1 MSDLVTILAINGPN
15 LNMLGTREPEI
26 YGADTLADM
35 EARCRDICDAEG
47 ASLEWMQTN
56 GEADIV
62 TAIQDAS
69 GKFDWIVINAAG
81 LTHCSVPLRDAL
93 ALFPGPQDRG
103 PSFKYSQ
110 ARILPPSFHDLGGRR
125 RGRAWIRCHVL
136 CHGDQGRNRYGE
148 GVQINGKSP
157 EKTKVRQTP
166 RWSRHWQISLMR
178 PAWPNWNMKL
188 PTCRSGCRVS
198 AARPLSPRC
207 RSRPGS
213 RRSGTCRRR
222 RTCAGT
228 GRRQRRCRLAP
239 RSRDLAN
246 GRHGLCRA
254 GTGCAKLSSRS
265 ATR

>member
-93 ALFPGPQDRG
+93 ALFPGRKIEVHLSNIHKRE
-103 PSFKYSQ
+103 SFRHHSMISAVVDGVVLGFGAMSYVMAIKGVIDM
-110 ARILPPSFHDLGGRR
+110 ARES
-125 RGRAWIRCHVL
+125 
-136 CHGDQGRNRYGE
+136 
-148 GVQINGKSP
+148 K
-157 EKTKVRQTP
+157 
-166 RWSRHWQISLMR
+166 
-178 PAWPNWNMKL
+178 
-188 PTCRSGCRVS
+188 
-198 AARPLSPRC
+198 
-207 RSRPGS
+207 
-213 RRSGTCRRR
+213 
-222 RTCAGT
+222 
-228 GRRQRRCRLAP
+228 
-239 RSRDLAN
+239 
-246 GRHGLCRA
+246 
-254 GTGCAKLSSRS
+254 
-265 ATR
+265 